1 MRTQEIAG
9 LVYRAVSEFE
19 GAYASPRVCA
29 EIRDRF
35 IELARAEL
43 HVDLTRFRKKIR
55 IKITA
60 GGLVD
65 IQMPPKALTYPALH

>member
-1 MRTQEIAG
+1 MRTQDVAS

-19 GAYASPRVCA
+19 GAYASPRVCD
-29 EIRDRF
+29 EMRDRF

-55 IKITA
+55 ITFTA

-65 IQMPPKALTYPALH
+65 IKIPPKALTYPALH